1 MAFGPDP
8 VRSAAAKR
16 RAGPVLGFLLALA
29 ALAIPHPAPA
39 ESGGHLKLGGTGGD
53 LGTMRK
59 IGAAFMASHPGV
71 MIEVLPSL
79 GSSGGIRAVM
89 AGAVDIALTSRPLED
104 DELRTGARVLP
115 YARTPFVFAT
125 PSGNPET
132 GVTTRDLVAI
142 FSGERTT
149 WADGALIR
157 VVLRPESDNDFKILL
172 RHLPDLAES
181 LREAAERPGVP
192 IAYSDQEAA
201 DYIERLRWGLG
212 TSGLSVMLGEDRG
225 LKALA
230 LDGVAATPENLAKGA
245 YKMEKTYYLV
255 TRGEPRDLVRQF
267 IAFVF
272 SEPGRAILRR
282 TGHLV
287 LDAGSGQ

>member
-1 MAFGPDP
+1 MGN
-8 VRSAAAKR
+8 VTAKR
-16 RAGPVLGFLLALA
+16 RACPVLRSILLLA
-29 ALAIPHPAPA
+29 ALVVPHSAAA
-39 ESGGHLKLGGTGGD
+39 ETGSQLKLGGTGGD

-59 IGAAFMASHPGV
+59 LGAVFMARHSDV

-79 GSSGGIRAVM
+79 GSGGGIRAVM
-89 AGAVDIALTSRPLED
+89 AGAVDIALTSRPLKD
-104 DELRTGARVLP
+104 DELRTGARVIP

-125 PSGNPET
+125 PAGNPQG
-132 GVTTRDLVAI
+132 GVTTEDLVAF
-142 FSGERTT
+142 FSGRRTA
-149 WADGALIR
+149 WADGSMVR
-157 VVLRPESDNDFKILL
+157 VVLRPDSDNDHKILL
-172 RHLPDLAES
+172 RHLPVLEKA
-181 LREAAERPGVP
+181 LREAAKRPGVP

-201 DYIERLRWGLG
+201 DYIERLHWGVG
-212 TSGLSVMLGEDRG
+212 TSSLSIILGEDRG

-255 TRGEPRDLVRQF
+255 TAAAPGELAREF

-272 SEPGRAILRR
+272 SEQGRAILRR

-287 LDAGSGQ
+287 LDDGGGG